1 MRKGKDILPDTR
13 CTNWADEKGIKE
25 AWDTCPRGDWML
37 WAVNKLTRPKDITE
51 NNYQWLR
58 QLTLA
63 KAYCANTIRY
73 LMKDARST
81 NAVDVAIQFGLGNA
95 TIEEL
100 RTAYAAATAA
110 TADATYAADAA
121 DAAAAAYTDA
131 TYAAHDAAAADAT
144 HDAA

>member
-1 MRKGKDILPDTR
+1 MRKGKDILPDSR
-13 CTNWADEKGIKE
+13 CTDWADELDAKE
-25 AWDTCPRGDWML
+25 AWNTCPRGDWML

-73 LMKDARST
+73 LMKDIRST
-81 NAVDVAIQFGLGNA
+81 NIIDVAIQFGLGNA

-100 RTAYAAATAA
+100 RTAYAA
-110 TADATYAADAA
+110 YAADTAAYAA
-121 DAAAAAYTDA
+121 DTADV
-131 TYAAHDAAAADAT
+131 AADT
-144 HDAA
+144 